1 MASWDFS
8 FYLLCPPSLCS
19 FHDIMLSACVGLV
32 LFPGDIWILSPFG
45 MRFARRK
52 KILAC
57 CSSGKWKDSNWCLQ
71 NRVPLQAYE
80 VHLWSKQSY
89 CRTVLSTQDQMPGC
103 WFLLL
108 ENGGCLFF
116 FFSPGFQIVQFSDF
130 HTLEATP
137 LESPWKHC
145 THTQRHKINM
155 FLDFWLTMRWYPV
168 IYFGKAS
175 WWRQGI
181 TTAKGWVSGAR
192 SHWLIPQYE
201 ALAS

>member
-1 MASWDFS
+1 MT
-8 FYLLCPPSLCS
+8 LCCQ
-19 FHDIMLSACVGLV
+19 LV
-32 LFPGDIWILSPFG
+32 LDWSYFLGTFEFSHIWNEICKE
-45 MRFARRK
+45 K
-52 KILAC
+52 KIRAC

-89 CRTVLSTQDQMPGC
+89 WTVLSTQDQMPGC

-116 FFSPGFQIVQFSDF
+116 FFPGFQIVQFSDF

-137 LESPWKHC
+137 LESPWKHW
-145 THTQRHKINM
+145 THTQRHEINL
-155 FLDFWLTMRWYPV
+155 FLDFWLTIRWYPV

-181 TTAKGWVSGAR
+181 TTAKGWVSWAR
-192 SHWLIPQYE
+192 SHWLIP
-201 ALAS
+201 